1 MNRQWKTFVSDE
13 SGISDLVLQ
22 ILVLGVGV
30 LIGVPL
36 VLAIFGKLGAVVDRI
51 KAVIDQILGM

>member
-1 MNRQWKTFVSDE
+1 MSRQWKQFVNDE

-36 VLAIFGKLGAVVDRI
+36 VLAIFGKLGGVVDKI
-51 KAVIDQILGM
+51 KAIIDQILAL

>member
-36 VLAIFGKLGAVVDRI
+36 VLAIFGRLDDVVNRI
-51 KAVIDQILGM
+51 MGVIDQIVGQ